1 MTSNPIL
8 DSLPTQL
15 NEEATRFL
23 LNYGKRIE
31 YKAGETIV
39 REGEDCDEIFIV
51 LDGSARVIKNDA
63 AGHSNIIAT
72 VGKGAIIGE
81 MGIFLDLKRSAT
93 ITADSPLTAIR
104 LTNETFIRA
113 IQDFP
118 AIPLR
123 LLRSLSSKL
132 HEINQKLVLARH
144 SHHMLYLGLRMQELH
159 RLHPGTDHTHSLN
172 LAAVAEHAGLQPLD
186 LTNALLDYQR
196 LGIIHDLQLQH
207 GRLASFTLKSE
218 LLREFIERA
227 AQA

>member
-1 MTSNPIL
+1 MTTNPIL

-31 YKAGETIV
+31 YKPGETIV
-39 REGEDCDEIFIV
+39 REGQACDDIFIV
-51 LDGSARVIKNDA
+51 LNGSANVIKSDA
-63 AGHSNIIAT
+63 AGHSNVIAT
-72 VGKGAIIGE
+72 VGKGSIIGE

-93 ITADSPLTAIR
+93 ITAESEVTAIR
-104 LTNETFIRA
+104 LSNETFIRA

-132 HEINQKLVLARH
+132 HEINQKLVEARH
-144 SHHMLYLGLRMQELH
+144 AHHMLYLGVRMQELH
-159 RLHPGTDHTHSLN
+159 RLHPQPRHTHSLN

-186 LTNALLDYQR
+186 LANALLDYQR
-196 LGIIHDLQLQH
+196 LGIISDLQLQH
-207 GRLASFTLKSE
+207 GRLASFTLKPE
-218 LLREFIERA
+218 PLREFVERA
-227 AQA
+227 AQ